1 MNRLLLFLPLLLLIP
16 LGFSSAGYGEQI
28 LPAIHVTESP
38 VIDGLATDVVWEKAR
53 EIKTHDKAA
62 DLTVALKAVYT
73 DTEIFLLV
81 IFPDP
86 DESRTHKSWTWDKGR
101 ELYTVGNDREDV
113 FVIKWSMDTITTD
126 LSIYADNP
134 HRADIWYWKACR
146 TDGAGFADDKS
157 HVYSQKENRDATKTI
172 SRSGK
177 TMYLLRDGD
186 EGTSAYTI
194 DLRSDYEGDIL
205 PRFLIKQ
212 PTGSRADVKAKGRW
226 ENGAWTI
233 EFRRNFLTG
242 NQDDV
247 QFNTAQKFLLG
258 VSRYEIA
265 GREVN
270 PKLSEPLYGTGDVSE
285 SLWLEFTK

>member
-16 LGFSSAGYGEQI
+16 LGISSAGYGEQI
-28 LPAIHVTESP
+28 LPAIHVTEPP
-38 VIDGLATDVVWEKAR
+38 VIDGLATDVVWEKAQ

-62 DLTVALKAVYT
+62 DLTVSLKAVYT
-73 DTEIFLLV
+73 DSEIFLLV

-113 FVIKWSMDTITTD
+113 FVIKWSMDIKATG

-177 TMYLLRDGD
+177 TMYLLRNGD
-186 EGTSAYTI
+186 EGTSAFTI

-247 QFNTAQKFLLG
+247 QFNTTQKFLLG

>member
-226 ENGAWTI
+226 ENGTWTI

-242 NQDDV
+242 NLDDV
-247 QFNTAQKFLLG
+247 QFNIAQKFLLG

>member
-1 MNRLLLFLPLLLLIP
+1 MNRLILFLSLLLLIP
-16 LGFSSAGYGEQI
+16 FGISSAGYGEQI
-28 LPAIHVTESP
+28 LPAIHVTEPP
-38 VIDGLATDVVWEKAR
+38 VIDGSATDVAWEKAR

-81 IFPDP
+81 SFPDP
-86 DESRTHKSWTWDKGR
+86 DESRTHKSWIWDKGR

-113 FVIKWSMDTITTD
+113 FVIKWSMDTKTTD

-146 TDGAGFADDKS
+146 TDGAGFADDKF

-186 EGTSAYTI
+186 EGTSAYTV

-205 PRFLIKQ
+205 PRFLLKQ
-212 PTGSRADVKAKGRW
+212 PTGSRADVRAKGHW

-242 NQDDV
+242 NRDDV

-258 VSRYEIA
+258 VSRYEVA

-270 PKLSEPLYGTGDVSE
+270 PKLSEPLYGSGDVSE